1 MELFGTSVV
10 NMLVLSSMYIL
21 MALGFALLFS
31 IMGILNF
38 AHGAIYMVGGYICYQ
53 FAGEYGLTPWVSLLL
68 SVLLMSCFG
77 LFLER
82 FFFRPFFGNMN
93 RTIVVC
99 IALIVILETTVNIA
113 VGTYVRS
120 IPSFGAG
127 ILKLAGLSLSLDKL
141 ITFLTGGIL
150 LLGMV
155 LFINKTKLGEQMQA
169 VAQDVEGAVLHGV
182 SVNRISA
189 LACFIACGLAAVS
202 GSLMGAVFSLSPF
215 MGDYM
220 LVKAVELVIL
230 GGIGSIGGILFAG
243 LIIGGLDATLP
254 LYVSGATSE
263 AIGLGIIILLLLFR
277 PQGFLGHE
285 VIKEEYGTVERKE
298 ATGGG
303 RRWTVPISYGALFL
317 LFALFPLVVPSP
329 YWIHVII
336 MTFVYIVATA
346 SLRTITISGQQPLA
360 HAAFMGIGAY
370 VSAVLGKELG
380 WSPWLTIP
388 IGGLTSMVVGAF
400 IGYPFARLRA
410 IYYAM
415 VSLFFG
421 IGVIQVFFVF
431 QKWTQGMSGL
441 VGIPPLFGEAS
452 SKLPHYYFFLAFT
465 TLCLLVLYRF
475 EFSRI
480 GTTLRAIEQSHSVAS
495 SVGINEA
502 RYRVL
507 ALAAGSFFVGLTGAA
522 YAHYNEVLSYTSFT
536 LLATLWLFM
545 YALIGGI
552 ESFAGPIIGTL
563 ILVLLPEMSRG
574 LKTYSPFLSAAI
586 LLVVAYLLP
595 GGLAGLPQALRS
607 RRRRPVKETEE
618 TGNAGVGYDS

>member
-1 MELFGTSVV
+1 
-10 NMLVLSSMYIL
+10 MLHGLYQGIFNGLASGLIYIL
-21 MALGFALLFS
+21 VALGLTLLFS

-53 FAGEYGLTPWVSLLL
+53 FAGEYGLSPWTSLLL
-68 SVLLMSCFG
+68 AVVIMSSLG
-77 LFLER
+77 LFLEK
-82 FFFRPFFGNMN
+82 FCFRPFFGNMN

-99 IALIVILETTVNIA
+99 IALIVIIETSVNIA
-113 VGTYVRS
+113 VGTYIRS
-120 IPSFGAG
+120 IPSFAPG
-127 ILKLAGLSLSLDKL
+127 IIRVANISLSLDKL
-141 ITFLTGGIL
+141 ITFVTGGAL
-150 LLGMV
+150 LLGMI
-155 LFINKTKLGEQMQA
+155 LFIGKTKWGEQMQA
-169 VAQDVEGAVLHGV
+169 VAQDMEGAVLHGI

-202 GSLMGAVFSLSPF
+202 GGLMGAVFSLSPF

-220 LVKAVELVIL
+220 LVKAVQLVIL
-230 GGIGSIGGILFAG
+230 GGIGSITGILFAG

-263 AIGLGIIILLLLFR
+263 AIGLGIIILILLFR
-277 PQGFLGHE
+277 PQGFLGRE
-285 VIKEEYGTVERKE
+285 MIKEEYGTLERKE
-298 ATGGG
+298 PATAGA
-303 RRWTVPISYGALFL
+303 RWAAPISYAALLAILGA
-317 LFALFPLVVPSP
+317 FPLFVASP
-329 YWIHVII
+329 YWTHILI
-336 MTFVYIVATA
+336 MTFIYVVATS

-370 VSAVLGKELG
+370 VSAVLGKEVG
-380 WSPWLTIP
+380 WSPWLTMP
-388 IGGLTSMVVGAF
+388 IGALMSMVVGIF
-400 IGYPFARLRA
+400 IGSPFARLRA

-431 QKWTQGMSGL
+431 QRWTQGMSGL
-441 VGIPPLFGEAS
+441 VGIPPLFGGAG
-452 SKLPHYYFFLAFT
+452 SKLPYYYFFLAFAVV
-465 TLCLLVLYRF
+465 CLLALYRF

-480 GTTLRAIEQSHSVAS
+480 GTTLRAIEQSHTVAS

-507 ALAAGSFFVGLTGAA
+507 ALAVGCFFAGLAGAA

-545 YALIGGI
+545 YALIGGM
-552 ESFAGPIIGTL
+552 ESFAGPIIGTF

-574 LKTYSPFLSAAI
+574 LRTYSPFISAVI
-586 LLVVAYLLP
+586 LLIVAYLMP
-595 GGLAGLPQALRS
+595 QGIAGLPATIRS
-607 RRRRPVKETEE
+607 RWFAKEMDE
-618 TGNAGVGYDS
+618 TKNAEVSYGP

>member
-1 MELFGTSVV
+1 MELVGTSIV
-10 NMLVLSSMYIL
+10 NMFVLSSMYIL

-38 AHGAIYMVGGYICYQ
+38 AHGAIYMLGGYICYQ
-53 FAGEYGLTPWVSLLL
+53 FAGEYGLGPWTSLLL
-68 SVLLMSCFG
+68 SVLIISSFG
-77 LFLER
+77 LLLEK
-82 FFFRPFFGNMN
+82 FCFRPFFGDMN

-99 IALIVILETTVNIA
+99 IALIVIIETTVNIA
-113 VGTYVRS
+113 VGTYIRS
-120 IPSFGAG
+120 IPSFAAG
-127 ILKLAGLSLSLDKL
+127 IIRVANVSLSLDKL
-141 ITFLTGGIL
+141 ITLVTGGAL
-150 LLGMV
+150 LAGMI
-155 LFINKTKLGEQMQA
+155 LFINKTAWGEQMQA
-169 VAQDVEGAVLHGV
+169 VAQDVEGAILHGI

-220 LVKAVELVIL
+220 LVKAVQLVIL

-277 PQGFLGHE
+277 PQGFLGRE
-285 VIKEEYGTVERKE
+285 VIKEEYGTLER
-298 ATGGG
+298 TGVRTRGS
-303 RRWTVPISYGALFL
+303 RWFAPVSYCVLLALLGA
-317 LFALFPLVVPSP
+317 FPLFVTSP
-329 YWIHVII
+329 YWIHILI
-336 MTFVYIVATA
+336 LTFIYTVAA
-346 SLRTITISGQQPLA
+346 SSLRTITISGQQPLA

-370 VSAVLGKELG
+370 LSAVLGKELG
-380 WSPWLTIP
+380 WSPWLTMP
-388 IGGLTSMVVGAF
+388 IGGLMAMVVGVF

-431 QKWTQGMSGL
+431 QRWTQGMSGL
-441 VGIPPLFGEAS
+441 VGIPPLFGGG
-452 SKLPHYYFFLAFT
+452 SKPSHYYFFLLFAVV
-465 TLCLLVLYRF
+465 CLVALYRF

-507 ALAAGSFFVGLTGAA
+507 ALAVGCFFAGLAGAA

-545 YALIGGI
+545 YALIGGM
-552 ESFAGPIIGTL
+552 ESFAGPIVGTL
-563 ILVLLPEMSRG
+563 ILFLLPEMSRG
-574 LKTYSPFLSAAI
+574 LKTYSPFISAVI
-586 LLVVAYLLP
+586 LLLVAYLTP
-595 GGLAGLPQALRS
+595 QGIAGLPAAMRS
-607 RRRRPVKETEE
+607 RWFARDMDETMDARVS
-618 TGNAGVGYDS
+618 GDS

>member
-1 MELFGTSVV
+1 MELLGTSVV
-10 NMLVLSSMYIL
+10 NMFVLSSMYIL

-53 FAGEYGLTPWVSLLL
+53 FAGEYGLSPWTSLLL
-68 SVLLMSCFG
+68 SVLIISSFG
-77 LFLER
+77 LILEK
-82 FFFRPFFGNMN
+82 FCFRPFFGNMN

-99 IALIVILETTVNIA
+99 IALIVIIETTVNIA
-113 VGTYVRS
+113 VGTYIRS
-120 IPSFGAG
+120 IPSFAAG
-127 ILKLAGLSLSLDKL
+127 IIRVANVSLSLDKL
-141 ITFLTGGIL
+141 ITFVTGGAL
-150 LLGMV
+150 LWGMI
-155 LFINKTKLGEQMQA
+155 LFINKTAWGEQMQA
-169 VAQDVEGAVLHGV
+169 VAQDVEGAILHGI

-220 LVKAVELVIL
+220 LVKAVQLVIL

-277 PQGFLGHE
+277 PQGFLGRE
-285 VIKEEYGTVERKE
+285 VIKEEYGTLERKE
-298 ATGGG
+298 TGTAGA
-303 RRWTVPISYGALFL
+303 RWAAPVSYAVLVALL
-317 LFALFPLVVPSP
+317 SVFPLFVPSP
-329 YWIHVII
+329 YWIHILI
-336 MTFVYIVATA
+336 MTFIYTVAA
-346 SLRTITISGQQPLA
+346 SSLRTITISGQQPLA

-380 WSPWLTIP
+380 WSPWLTMP
-388 IGGLTSMVVGAF
+388 VGALMSMVVGVF

-431 QKWTQGMSGL
+431 QRWTQGMSGL
-441 VGIPPLFGEAS
+441 VGIPPLFGGAG
-452 SKLPHYYFFLAFT
+452 SKLPHYYFFLLFAVV
-465 TLCLLVLYRF
+465 CLLVLYRF

-507 ALAAGSFFVGLTGAA
+507 ALAVGCFFAGIAGAA

-552 ESFAGPIIGTL
+552 ESFAGPVVGTL
-563 ILVLLPEMSRG
+563 ILFLLPEMSRG
-574 LKTYSPFLSAAI
+574 LKTYSPFISAVI
-586 LLVVAYLLP
+586 LLLVAYLMP
-595 GGLAGLPQALRS
+595 QGIAGLPATIRS
-607 RRRRPVKETEE
+607 RWFTKEMRE
-618 TGNAGVGYDS
+618 TKDAGVGYDS

>member
-1 MELFGTSVV
+1 MELLGTSVV
-10 NMLVLSSMYIL
+10 NMFVLSSMYIL

-53 FAGEYGLTPWVSLLL
+53 FAGEYGLSPWTSLLL
-68 SVLLMSCFG
+68 SVLIISSFG
-77 LFLER
+77 LILEK
-82 FFFRPFFGNMN
+82 FCFRPFFGNMN

-99 IALIVILETTVNIA
+99 IALIVIIETTVNIA
-113 VGTYVRS
+113 VGTYIRS
-120 IPSFGAG
+120 IPSFAAG
-127 ILKLAGLSLSLDKL
+127 IIRVANVSLSLDKL
-141 ITFLTGGIL
+141 ITFVTGGAL
-150 LLGMV
+150 LWGMI
-155 LFINKTKLGEQMQA
+155 LFINKTTWGEQMQA
-169 VAQDVEGAVLHGV
+169 VAQDVEGAILHGI

-220 LVKAVELVIL
+220 LVKAVQLVIL

-277 PQGFLGHE
+277 PQGFLGRE
-285 VIKEEYGTVERKE
+285 VIKEEYGTLERKE
-298 ATGGG
+298 TRTAGA
-303 RRWTVPISYGALFL
+303 RWAAPVSYAVLVALL
-317 LFALFPLVVPSP
+317 SVFPLFVPSP
-329 YWIHVII
+329 YWIHILI
-336 MTFVYIVATA
+336 MTFIYTVAA
-346 SLRTITISGQQPLA
+346 SSLRTITISGQQPLA

-380 WSPWLTIP
+380 WSPWLTMP
-388 IGGLTSMVVGAF
+388 IGALMSMVVGVF

-431 QKWTQGMSGL
+431 QRWTQGMSGL
-441 VGIPPLFGEAS
+441 VGIPPLFGGAG
-452 SKLPHYYFFLAFT
+452 SKLPDYYFFLLFAVV
-465 TLCLLVLYRF
+465 CLLVLYRF

-507 ALAAGSFFVGLTGAA
+507 ALAVGCFFAGIAGAA

-552 ESFAGPIIGTL
+552 ESFAGPVVGTL
-563 ILVLLPEMSRG
+563 ILFLLPEMSRG
-574 LKTYSPFLSAAI
+574 LKTYSPFISAVI
-586 LLVVAYLLP
+586 LLLVAYLMP
-595 GGLAGLPQALRS
+595 QGIAGLPATIRS
-607 RRRRPVKETEE
+607 RWFTKEMRE
-618 TGNAGVGYDS
+618 TKDAGVGYDS